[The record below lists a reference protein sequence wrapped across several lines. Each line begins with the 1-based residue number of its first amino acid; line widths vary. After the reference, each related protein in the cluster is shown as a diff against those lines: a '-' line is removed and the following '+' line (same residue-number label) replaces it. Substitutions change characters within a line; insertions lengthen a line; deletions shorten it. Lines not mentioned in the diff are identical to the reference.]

1 VERTIERAAD
11 VAQGRGISLSEERR
25 KRVKGEARRDAEIE
39 QRAAIVLRAPTGM
52 SRALQNKS
60 KWDNRHKCL
69 LWTVEWV
76 LEDGL
81 KVLGNCQ
88 ETRTITEAF
97 ANAVGKRR
105 MKGQQGFANTP
116 TRSTKDTYSQSVSDI
131 RDHSASNSA
140 PPSETNSCAEHHFYL
155 HRPNL
160 PSDIKCLVPL
170 QPEALIKDAIQDR
183 VLIEFPTIFALGAS
197 KDGLQKPFVTEE
209 DYLHEHGKRLPVIA
223 SDAPNAGLVLND
235 NGQDFVVQRTLP
247 ERDEKMIEEVLQQ
260 DTT

>member
-1 VERTIERAAD
+1 LT
-11 VAQGRGISLSEERR
+11 EERP

-39 QRAAIVLRAPTGM
+39 QRAAIVLRAPSGM

-76 LEDGL
+76 LEDGS

-88 ETRTITEAF
+88 ETRTISEAF

-105 MKGQQGFANTP
+105 MKAQQSFANRP
-116 TRSTKDTYSQSVSDI
+116 T
-131 RDHSASNSA
+131 HSAQDTDSQPVSEIRNPSASSSA
-140 PPSETNSCAEHHFYL
+140 PPPETNSSTEHHFYL

-170 QPEALIKDAIQDR
+170 QPATLIRKAIQDR
-183 VLIEFPTIFALGAS
+183 VLIEFPTIFVLGAS
-197 KDGLQKPFVTEE
+197 KHGLQKPFVTEE
-209 DYLHEHGKRLPVIA
+209 DYLHEHGKRPPVIA
-223 SDAPNAGLVLND
+223 SDAPHRGLVLND
-235 NGQDFVVQRTLP
+235 NDQDSVVRRKLP
-247 ERDEKMIEEVLQQ
+247 ERDEKMIEEVLQKS
-260 DTT
+260 TT

>member
-1 VERTIERAAD
+1 LA
-11 VAQGRGISLSEERR
+11 EERR

-39 QRAAIVLRAPTGM
+39 QRAAIVLRAPPGM

-88 ETRTITEAF
+88 ETRTISEAF

-105 MKGQQGFANTP
+105 MNGQQSFANKP
-116 TRSTKDTYSQSVSDI
+116 TRSAQDTDSQSVSDM
-131 RDHSASNSA
+131 RNPSASNTA
-140 PPSETNSCAEHHFYL
+140 TLSETNSSAEHHFYL

-170 QPEALIKDAIQDR
+170 QPEALIKEAIQDR
-183 VLIEFPTIFALGAS
+183 VLIEFPTIFVLGAS
-197 KDGLQKPFVTEE
+197 KDRLQKPFVTEE
-209 DYLHEHGKRLPVIA
+209 DYLHEHGKMPPVIA
-223 SDAPNAGLVLND
+223 SDAPNGGLVLND
-235 NGQDFVVQRTLP
+235 KNQDFVVRRTLP
-247 ERDEKMIEEVLQQ
+247 ERDEKLIEEVLQK

>member
-11 VAQGRGISLSEERR
+11 VAQGRGIALSEERR
-25 KRVKGEARRDAEIE
+25 KRVKGEARRDVEIQ
-39 QRAAIVLRAPTGM
+39 QRAAIVLKAPPGM

-88 ETRTITEAF
+88 ETRTISEAF

-105 MKGQQGFANTP
+105 MKAQQSFADKP
-116 TRSTKDTYSQSVSDI
+116 TSSTQGTDSKSVSEF
-131 RDHSASNSA
+131 RNGSTSNSA
-140 PPSETNSCAEHHFYL
+140 APSETTSSAEHHFYL

-160 PSDIKCLVPL
+160 PSDFKCLVPI
-170 QPEALIKDAIQDR
+170 QPEALVKDAIRDR
-183 VLIEFPTIFALGAS
+183 VLIEFPTIFVLRAP
-197 KDGLQKPFVTEE
+197 KDRLQRPFITEE
-209 DYLHEHGKRLPVIA
+209 VYLHEHGKSPLVIV
-223 SDAPNAGLVLND
+223 SDAPNGKLVSND
-235 NGQDFVVQRTLP
+235 NDQDFSVRSSIP
-247 ERDEKMIEEVLQQ
+247 ERDEKMIEEVLQN
-260 DTT
+260 DLT